1 MEIGFANKSWADAF
15 FVSASYSKVDKE
27 LQTGSVQSKVYGM
40 AERGS
45 DAWNISARYQ
55 KHNFIWKNMQ
65 LNAALSHTWDH
76 SLTTDTAYRKY
87 DWNGDYIVSSR
98 NEITGRGRSMRHY
111 KRPLTI
117 GRANL
122 DYRLNNH
129 HSLNLNYL
137 LSRIGNDR
145 YDEAD
150 TDFEASN
157 DILAKHVTGFSYNQS
172 LYNPQIQI
180 SAESETKRS
189 IFREKDKTK
198 RSKKESAQHSKS
210 RNKSFVMTSVSA
222 L

>member
-1 MEIGFANKSWADAF
+1 M
-15 FVSASYSKVDKE
+15 
-27 LQTGSVQSKVYGM
+27 QTGSVQSKVYGM

-122 DYRLNNH
+122 DYRLDNH

-172 LYNPQIQI
+172 LL
-180 SAESETKRS
+180 E
-189 IFREKDKTK
+189 EKMSNT
-198 RSKKESAQHSKS
+198 
-210 RNKSFVMTSVSA
+210 F